1 MNTKNIYNTIDDR
14 NIMPDYNCDLCFTQ
28 YRELVAYILTFFN
41 CIQIGLLNGD
51 LVNLSHHFSFY
62 LTRPVKYEII
72 GSNSQTYVLQS
83 ITAQR
88 LDVLEYNF
96 NNNSDSVMRGVR
108 LWLACHMTNPRV
120 LQTLN
125 GQVGRQQPVIIS
137 AEWLPVLNLQD
148 IEDASS
154 ENPIDIVIPKQGLFA
169 LRLHKINS
177 KKPLKIIENAYLYH
191 NPNILYIS

>member
-1 MNTKNIYNTIDDR
+1 MNIRTIYNTIDDR

-28 YRELVAYILTFFN
+28 YRELITYILTFFN
-41 CIQIGLLNGD
+41 RIHIGLLNGS
-51 LVNLSHHFSFY
+51 LVNLGYQFSFY
-62 LTRPVKYEII
+62 LTRPVRYEIV

-96 NNNSDSVMRGVR
+96 NSNSDSVMRGVR
-108 LWLACHMTNPRV
+108 LWLACHMTNLRS

-137 AEWLPVLNLQD
+137 AEWFPVLNLQD

-169 LRLHKINS
+169 LRLHKIKS
-177 KKPLKIIENAYLYH
+177 KNPLTIIENAYLYH

>member
-1 MNTKNIYNTIDDR
+1 MRTIYNTIDDR

-41 CIQIGLLNGD
+41 RIQIGLLNGD

-62 LTRPVKYEII
+62 LTRPVKYEIV
-72 GSNSQTYVLQS
+72 GSNLQTYVLRS
-83 ITAQR
+83 TTAQR
-88 LDVLEYNF
+88 LDILEYDF
-96 NNNSDSVMRGVR
+96 NSNSDSVMRGVR
-108 LWLACHMTNPRV
+108 LWLACHMTNLSV

-148 IEDASS
+148 IENASS

-169 LRLHKINS
+169 LRLHKIKS
-177 KKPLKIIENAYLYH
+177 KNPLTIVENAYLYH

>member
-1 MNTKNIYNTIDDR
+1 MRTIYNTIDDR
-14 NIMPDYNCDLCFTQ
+14 NIMPDYDCDLCFAQ
-28 YRELVAYILTFFN
+28 YRELVAYILTFSN
-41 CIQIGLLNGD
+41 RIQIGLLNGD

-62 LTRPVKYEII
+62 LTRPVRYEIV
-72 GSNSQTYVLQS
+72 GSNLQTYVLRS
-83 ITAQR
+83 TTAQR
-88 LDVLEYNF
+88 LDILEYNF
-96 NNNSDSVMRGVR
+96 NSNSDSVMRGVR
-108 LWLACHMTNPRV
+108 LWLACHMTNLRV

-148 IEDASS
+148 IENASS

-169 LRLHKINS
+169 LRLHKIKS
-177 KKPLKIIENAYLYH
+177 KNPLTIVENAYLYH

>member
-1 MNTKNIYNTIDDR
+1 MNIRTIYNIIDDR

-28 YRELVAYILTFFN
+28 YRELISYILTFFN
-41 CIQIGLLNGD
+41 RVHIGLLNGS
-51 LVNLSHHFSFY
+51 LVNLSYQFSFY
-62 LTRPVKYEII
+62 LTRPVRYEIV
-72 GSNSQTYVLQS
+72 GSNSQTYLLQS

-96 NNNSDSVMRGVR
+96 NSNSDSVMRGVR
-108 LWLACHMTNPRV
+108 LWLACHMTNLRS

-154 ENPIDIVIPKQGLFA
+154 ENPIDIVIPKRGLFA
-169 LRLHKINS
+169 LRLHKIKS
-177 KKPLKIIENAYLYH
+177 KNPLTIIENAYLYH

>member
-1 MNTKNIYNTIDDR
+1 MNIRTIYNTIDDR

-28 YRELVAYILTFFN
+28 YRELITYILTFFN
-41 CIQIGLLNGD
+41 RIHIGLLNGS
-51 LVNLSHHFSFY
+51 LVNLCYQFSFY
-62 LTRPVKYEII
+62 LTRPVRYEIV

-96 NNNSDSVMRGVR
+96 NSNSDSVMRGVR
-108 LWLACHMTNPRV
+108 LWLACHMTNLRA

-137 AEWLPVLNLQD
+137 AEWFPVLNLQD

-154 ENPIDIVIPKQGLFA
+154 ENPIDIVIPKRGLFA
-169 LRLHKINS
+169 LRLHKIKS
-177 KKPLKIIENAYLYH
+177 KNPLTIIENAYLYH